1 MERSTLFLSS
11 VNHLFLW
18 AISHMLN
25 NQRVYKLSKKRT
37 EDAIDKKDLTLG
49 CAAPLTGKKA
59 CIRLVSQPQLMVGF
73 EVLTPWLVD
82 LHVQWPLWGNK
93 RPFPETSKHNTL
105 LAGLYIY
112 TFIIYIYTCFHPAYE
127 SRSCR
132 AYSWTTSKGL
142 IVRTDAVVLCSGSY
156 LC

>member
-1 MERSTLFLSS
+1 
-11 VNHLFLW
+11 
-18 AISHMLN
+18 MLN

-93 RPFPETSKHNTL
+93 RPFPETSKHHTL

-112 TFIIYIYTCFHPAYE
+112 IYIYYIHLYMFSPGIRVTLVPRIQLDYLKGVDSPDRC
-127 SRSCR
+127 CR
-132 AYSWTTSKGL
+132 TL
-142 IVRTDAVVLCSGSY
+142 
-156 LC
+156 

>member
-93 RPFPETSKHNTL
+93 RPFPETSKHHTL

-112 TFIIYIYTCFHPAYE
+112 IHLLYTFIHVFTRHTSHA
-127 SRSCR
+127 R
-132 AYSWTTSKGL
+132 AAHTAGL
-142 IVRTDAVVLCSGSY
+142 PQRG
-156 LC
+156 